1 MKLNTLFLGILIG
14 ILGTNVFFWVT
25 GEELVVPMSR
35 AIVHL
40 VVLAACA
47 AGIMGL
53 IDSRPEGDPLKK
65 LFQWMF

>member
-25 GEELVVPMSR
+25 SRELVVPMNR
-35 AIVHL
+35 AIIHI
-40 VVLAACA
+40 VVLVACA
-47 AGIMGL
+47 AGITGL
-53 IDSRPEGDPLKK
+53 IESRPEGDPLKK